1 MHKLKAYRCSIC
13 GAEVSKLPMPVL
25 KHQMSHVKRRP
36 FAGVREKLEE
46 KLDPHAPADVVRL
59 RRRFQLVNQILAER
73 PQHVR
78 ADIAALDDLAVRCD
92 GADQV
97 RDREATFLE
106 PLADQNGQ
114 PRQDPAA
121 KISSRSSRA

>member
-1 MHKLKAYRCSIC
+1 
-13 GAEVSKLPMPVL
+13 
-25 KHQMSHVKRRP
+25 
-36 FAGVREKLEE
+36 
-46 KLDPHAPADVVRL
+46 
-59 RRRFQLVNQILAER
+59 
-73 PQHVR
+73 
-78 ADIAALDDLAVRCD
+78 
-92 GADQV
+92 V